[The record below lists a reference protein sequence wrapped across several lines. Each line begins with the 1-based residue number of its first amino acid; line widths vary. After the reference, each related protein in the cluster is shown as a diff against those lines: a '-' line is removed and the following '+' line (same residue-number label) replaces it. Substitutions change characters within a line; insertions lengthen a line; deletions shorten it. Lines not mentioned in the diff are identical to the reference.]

1 MLTLERAQ
9 HLLDLRSPTERP
21 QRIRRLARVID
32 QIYQR
37 GRSSL
42 VKAAAP
48 AFTPKDSCSG

>member
-37 GRSSL
+37 GLSSL